1 MATPAPTIIAG
12 LRQALKAHAPFAQ
25 MADADLEEVVRT
37 CVVRYFAT
45 GETVLAPGAGRPT
58 HCYYVRQG
66 TVRGERPVEKGAP
79 SVQWEHD
86 EGEFFPLGALI
97 ARRASTSRYTAL
109 EDTFVIVFPA
119 AVFDRLLERSSVFQ
133 DFCARRMRHLVDLSR
148 QQFQAE
154 YAATVTEQRG
164 STTRL
169 ATILRGEPITVDGDT
184 PLGEALALMEERRIG
199 SLPIVDAAGR
209 PTGIFTR
216 QDVIGR
222 VVLPQTPL
230 AAPIASLGSSPVV
243 TLPLHAT
250 AGDAAVAMA
259 QRGIRHI
266 VAVDEAGRV
275 AGVVSERDLFGLQRL
290 SVRELASTIRRA
302 SNLAALQQCAADIRG
317 LSHALVAQ
325 GVGSGPLTRMIAS
338 LNDQLVVRLLDL
350 TSARHDLTGLSL
362 CWIGM
367 GSEGR
372 GEQTIATDQD
382 NGLIFV
388 AAEGT
393 LAPDA
398 VRERLLPFAEEV
410 NRSLDACGYPLCKG
424 GVMAMNPKWCASLDE
439 WREDFFG
446 WIDRGDPES
455 LLAASIFFDFRG
467 LWGEV
472 RLAESLRAD
481 IAARAKANPRFLKQM
496 SDNALRSRP
505 PLNWRG
511 DLAATAGD
519 EPGVDLKLGGA
530 ALFVDAA
537 RILALA
543 AGVTATHTGER
554 LLQAGALRGIPEGE
568 VRTWCD
574 AFDYLQL
581 VRLRTQHRRASG
593 ALPPADNA
601 NLVPLSDLSE
611 VDRRIVR
618 ESMRQAKKLQQRL
631 ELDYPG

>member
-25 MADADLEEVVRT
+25 MANADLEEVVGAS
-37 CVVRYFAT
+37 VVRYFAA
-45 GETVLAPGAGRPT
+45 GETIAEGADRPA
-58 HCYYVRQG
+58 HCHYVRQG
-66 TVRGERPVEKGAP
+66 TVRGERPAAEGSP
-79 SVQWEHD
+79 TVQWEID
-86 EGEFFPLGALI
+86 EGEFFPLGALV
-97 ARRASTSRYTAL
+97 ARRASTSRYKAL
-109 EDTFVIVFPA
+109 VDTFVLVFPA

-133 DFCARRMRHLVDLSR
+133 DYCARRMRHLVDLSR

-164 STTRL
+164 SATRL
-169 ATILRGEPITVDGDT
+169 ASILRGEPITVDADM

-199 SLPIVDAAGR
+199 SLPIVDAKGR
-209 PTGIFTR
+209 PSGIFTR

-230 AAPIASLGSSPVV
+230 SAPLASLASAPVV

-266 VAVDEAGRV
+266 VAVDDAGRV

-290 SVRELASTIRRA
+290 SVRELSSTLRRA
-302 SNLAALQQCAADIRG
+302 SGLPALQQCAADIRG

-325 GVGSGPLTRMIAS
+325 GVGSGALTRMIAS

-350 TSARHDLTGLSL
+350 TRARHDLAGIAT

-388 AAEGT
+388 ADDAA

-446 WIDRGDPES
+446 WIDRGDPAEPACRQPS
-455 LLAASIFFDFRG
+455 SSTSVGCGATCGWRKRCAPTSPRARRRTPAS
-467 LWGEV
+467 
-472 RLAESLRAD
+472 S
-481 IAARAKANPRFLKQM
+481 
-496 SDNALRSRP
+496 SR
-505 PLNWRG
+505 
-511 DLAATAGD
+511 
-519 EPGVDLKLGGA
+519 
-530 ALFVDAA
+530 
-537 RILALA
+537 
-543 AGVTATHTGER
+543 
-554 LLQAGALRGIPEGE
+554 
-568 VRTWCD
+568 
-574 AFDYLQL
+574 
-581 VRLRTQHRRASG
+581 
-593 ALPPADNA
+593 
-601 NLVPLSDLSE
+601 
-611 VDRRIVR
+611 
-618 ESMRQAKKLQQRL
+618 
-631 ELDYPG
+631 